1 MKRISWTVLLV
12 ALGFGFC
19 RSASAEPISPFGE
32 PIKAGNM
39 LYHHATRWDDHFGQG
54 RPVHV

>member
-39 LYHHATRWDDHFGQG
+39 LYTTPPAGMTISVRG